1 MFGSFPGLFAA
12 YRVLRRLLAPRH
24 PPYALNN
31 LVIDARAR
39 YGVSKVR
46 MVLGACVAEMKERLV
61 AFLHSG
67 FGAKK
72 TAGRVAGR
80 RGASR
85 SARS

>member
-24 PPYALNN
+24 PPYALIN

-46 MVLGACVAEMKERLV
+46 CMLQRAERLV
-61 AFLHSG
+61 AFPIPASG
-67 FGAKK
+67 QKKPPTETLVGGALLI
-72 TAGRVAGR
+72 
-80 RGASR
+80 
-85 SARS
+85 SA